1 MRRIAMIRAIAPQPD
16 TPAADRTV
24 DTQTI
29 SIEDRLRDIVLV
41 ASFVLLILV
50 SATQIKTF
58 PPSAVQY
65 GPQHGDGNALRQGLY
80 SICFLGVLITS
91 RPLVQTI
98 RLVALSPSMLVLL
111 LFCGMSVA
119 WSSAPEVA
127 VRRLILTVIVLWIVF
142 RAVNDLGY
150 RRALSIMTWTLVGV
164 LFVNYAYV
172 ALDPSGAIH
181 QGGADADGLFGDWHG
196 LVPHKNDTGP
206 ICAITVL
213 LLTFGCGR
221 IKLMMR
227 LALIAA
233 SAFFLLKTNSKTS
246 IGLVFLALAVGGAFL
261 RYNPVYRVLILP
273 LLMTVGAALTYA
285 SITYVPV
292 ALAALDRSE
301 DAFTGRIQIWRTMTA
316 FIEDHVYFG
325 AGFGS
330 FWDAG
335 KVSPANIYGRS
346 WVSEMVTQGH
356 NGYLDLWT
364 QIGLLG
370 LVLAVAILFILPAA
384 KLFITRDI
392 PRNIAALLLGL
403 LVFLAAHNLTETT
416 ILTRDYFGNLMLGFV
431 VACID
436 SVRRTALLQ
445 SHIRPAR
452 RRLRP
457 FKFDR
462 QTLTTS

>member
-1 MRRIAMIRAIAPQPD
+1 MIRHMSPQLDAPGLD
-16 TPAADRTV
+16 RVPAKDSV
-24 DTQTI
+24 P
-29 SIEDRLRDIVLV
+29 IEERLRDIVLV

-58 PPSAVQY
+58 PPSAVEY

-98 RLVALSPSMLVLL
+98 KLIALSPSMLVLL
-111 LFCGMSVA
+111 LFCGVSVA
-119 WSSAPEVA
+119 WSSAPDVA
-127 VRRLILTVIVLWIVF
+127 IRRLILTIMVLWIVF
-142 RAVNDLGY
+142 RSVNDLGY
-150 RRALSIMTWTLVGV
+150 RRALDIMTWTLVGL

-172 ALDPSGAIH
+172 ALDPGGAIH
-181 QGGADADGLFGDWHG
+181 QGGVDADGLFGDWHG

-221 IKLMMR
+221 MKLFLR

-233 SAFFLLKTNSKTS
+233 AAFFLFKTNSKTS
-246 IGLVFLALAVGGAFL
+246 IGLVFLGLAAGGAFL
-261 RYNPVYRVLILP
+261 RYNPAYRVFLVP

-285 SITYVPV
+285 AITYVPV

-316 FIEDHVYFG
+316 FIEDHVYLG

-335 KVSPANIYGRS
+335 KVSPANVYGRS
-346 WVSEMVTQGH
+346 WVSAMVTQGH

-364 QIGLLG
+364 QIGLVG
-370 LVLAVAILFILPAA
+370 LVLAVLILFILPAT
-384 KLFITRDI
+384 KLLITRDI
-392 PRNIAALLLGL
+392 PRNVAALLLGML
-403 LVFLAAHNLTETT
+403 IFLAAHNLTETT

-436 SVRRTALLQ
+436 SMRRTAVLQ
-445 SHIRPAR
+445 SQVRPAR

-457 FKFDR
+457 FGFERTK
-462 QTLTTS
+462 LTTS